1 MNWHFW
7 SALIFLMMVIV
18 WGFAEFGWGGGD
30 ANSKDH
36 NRPPWSMW

>member
-7 SALIFLMMVIV
+7 SAAMFLGLLLLLIVYEL
-18 WGFAEFGWGGGD
+18 GWDGGD
-30 ANSKDH
+30 PNDSGH